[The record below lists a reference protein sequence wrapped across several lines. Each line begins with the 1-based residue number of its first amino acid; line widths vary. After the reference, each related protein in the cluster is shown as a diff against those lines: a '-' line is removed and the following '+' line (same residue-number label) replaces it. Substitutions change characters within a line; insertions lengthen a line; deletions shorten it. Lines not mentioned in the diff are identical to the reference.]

1 MPTTTITM
9 KSTKV
14 QTLGGDARA
23 RKRRSKVDEG
33 RLCSYTVFWLKAA
46 DEVKHATK

>member
-14 QTLGGDARA
+14 QTLGGDTRA
-23 RKRRSKVDEG
+23 HKRRSKVEEYQPTQ
-33 RLCSYTVFWLKAA
+33 SA